1 MIVVSTLGSDI
12 LFARFPTVEL
22 MVSQRKLSMAITS
35 RSTVIQKGCLL
46 KLLWIISGGI
56 ITARTYSRDYYDL
69 FYMNP
74 VLPLG
79 GYRDNI
85 LTVWQAAP
93 KSWSECTTSDKVGKV
108 N

>member
-56 ITARTYSRDYYDL
+56 RYWILQRLSGTYVCLDT
-69 FYMNP
+69 
-74 VLPLG
+74 
-79 GYRDNI
+79 GYWI
-85 LTVWQAAP
+85 LDTGDGMMA
-93 KSWSECTTSDKVGKV
+93 T
-108 N
+108 